1 MISLQQVLYIHSK
14 LIENF
19 GGGESVRDHGGLEA
33 AIARPY
39 ATFDG
44 IDLYPD
50 AIDKAAAISESLII
64 NHPFIDGNK
73 RTAYTLLRLMLL
85 NFDLDITTSED
96 EKYKMT
102 IAASTGNLKFDA
114 VKLWLS
120 TKTITTS
127 K

>member
-1 MISLQQVLYIHSK
+1 MISLQSVLYIHSK

-19 GGGESVRDHGGLEA
+19 GGGEGVRDQGGLEA

-44 IDLYPD
+44 VDLYPD
-50 AIDKAAAISESLII
+50 PIDKAAAIFESLII

-85 NFDLDITTSED
+85 NFNQDIEASED
-96 EKYKMT
+96 DKYKMT
-102 IAASTGNLKFDA
+102 IAANTGELKFDGI
-114 VKLWLS
+114 KLWLS
-120 TKTITTS
+120 EKIITK
-127 K
+127 